1 LIGRG
6 HPQEL
11 SAALQFF
18 LAEAIAEESVVAD
31 TLETVGE
38 YVKQKPPNELI
49 GGQGHHLLLAVMAI
63 VLVTELHLTV
73 FNVEEAIIGY
83 GDTMSVAS
91 DIVEYLLG
99 PGKGWLGVDNPLGLA
114 ERSEITEKG
123 LALLKFAE
131 RGKEPQL
138 MFVEGL
144 LQ

>member
-1 LIGRG
+1 
-6 HPQEL
+6 
-11 SAALQFF
+11 
-18 LAEAIAEESVVAD
+18 
-31 TLETVGE
+31 
-38 YVKQKPPNELI
+38 
-49 GGQGHHLLLAVMAI
+49 MAI